1 MGFALATLP
10 LLGLAAGIRLPA
22 LAPAMPHPAGAPA
35 PGSSSSPFPYAILTL
50 SKARSRRHA
59 RKNGTGA
66 SVLGGIPLGG
76 TPLGGNLLGGTPLGG
91 TPLTVHAAVPA
102 PSAMARPPLRI
113 VQHSPHEKP
122 ECLFISGRMADVCAA
137 LERMDRLSSPVHV

>member
-66 SVLGGIPLGG
+66 SVLGG
-76 TPLGGNLLGGTPLGG
+76 TPLGAP
-91 TPLTVHAAVPA
+91 PLTEHAAA
-102 PSAMARPPLRI
+102 PGAMARPPLRI

>member
-22 LAPAMPHPAGAPA
+22 LAHAMPHPAGAPA

-76 TPLGGNLLGGTPLGG
+76 TPLGAPPLGG
-91 TPLTVHAAVPA
+91 TPLTEHAAA
-102 PSAMARPPLRI
+102 PGAMARPPLRI